1 MRVVQRR
8 LLPALL
14 ICVVLTG
21 CGDKQPPSPEVGSP
35 TGEVQVSGNERI
47 GWSQPAE
54 DAAQVASFQFVIYV
68 DGVRTPLTG
77 LSCSSTATAAGFDCS
92 APLPPLTPGAHTLE
106 LASVVVDATGVLES
120 GRSAP
125 LRVVVRAISRSSP
138 SASPVAVTT
147 ADGSQLVLEPVADG
161 LADSSDIAFAGGGV
175 LFVAERGGIIRAIRN
190 GALVPEPALDL
201 SSEVALPNGGLL
213 AITLD
218 SKYEETG
225 FLYALY
231 ATGAPRGGLEFILAR
246 FRGTSE
252 RFAERAIL
260 LDRVPA
266 SPAGANGALRV
277 GPDGKLY
284 VAFDSAA
291 DDLTPGNYG
300 SYNGKILR
308 LSADATTPDDQPNST
323 PILSLDHP
331 QPVAFDWQPV
341 SGHLWAIDVLDG
353 AAGRLSAVKLDAAQP
368 RGAALRTS
376 YALPPGTG
384 ASSAVFYDGDLMPMF
399 RGDLF
404 IGADAGHQLMRLHF
418 DRDNPTRITSVE
430 RLLKEEIGPVRVV
443 ANGPDGALYIANDT
457 TLYRLRP

>member
-1 MRVVQRR
+1 MRVVQDRILPV
-8 LLPALL
+8 LLMCLVMMA
-14 ICVVLTG
+14 

-35 TGEVQVSGNERI
+35 GGEVQVSGNERI
-47 GWSQPAE
+47 GWSQPAD
-54 DAAQVASFQFVIYV
+54 DAGQVASLQFVIYV

-77 LSCSSTATAAGFDCS
+77 LTCSSTPTASGFDCS
-92 APLPPLTPGAHTLE
+92 APLPPLTPGSHTLE
-106 LASVVVDATGVLES
+106 LASVVVDDTGVLES

-125 LRVVVRAISRSSP
+125 LRVVVRRISGSS
-138 SASPVAVTT
+138 SLVSPLAVTT
-147 ADGSQLVLEPVADG
+147 VEGSQLVLEPVTDG
-161 LADSSDIAFAGGGV
+161 LAGSSDIAFAGDGV
-175 LFVAERGGIIRAIRN
+175 MFVAERGGIVRAIRK

-218 SKYEETG
+218 SKYEETR

-231 ATGAPRGGLEFILAR
+231 AIGAPRGGLEFILAR
-246 FRGTSE
+246 FRGTAE
-252 RFAERAIL
+252 KFAERAIL

-266 SPAGANGALRV
+266 SPAGASGALRV

-291 DDLTPGNYG
+291 DDLTPASYA

-353 AAGRLSAVKLDAAQP
+353 AAGRLSAVRRDAAQP

-384 ASSAVFYDGDLMPMF
+384 ASSAAFYDGDLMPMF

-404 IGADAGHQLMRLHF
+404 IGADEGRQLLRLRF

-430 RLLKEEIGPVRVV
+430 RLLREEIGPVRVV
-443 ANGPDGALYIANDT
+443 ANGPEGALYIASDT